1 MIQLSDD
8 NIGVGNS
15 IAAKVGDH
23 QM

>member
-8 NIGVGNS
+8 DIGVGNS
-15 IAAKVGDH
+15 IATKVGDH

>member
-8 NIGVGNS
+8 DIGVGNS
-15 IAAKVGDH
+15 IAAKVGGH

>member
-8 NIGVGNS
+8 DIGVGNS